1 MNQRIDVSDLE
12 LASALKMVGDA
23 LSKRIAEKGRKS
35 FIGPHEMQGI
45 IDEEVLE
52 MKLAIHANDRGKT
65 VAEMV
70 DISVGCLFSVASVLA
85 MMRREKEEA
94 ARAAPPPPPP
104 PQAPPP
110 GSFQGQFPK
119 GGP

>member
-12 LASALKMVGDA
+12 LASALKMAGDA

-52 MKLAIHANDRGKT
+52 LKLAIHANDRGQT
-65 VAEMV
+65 VTEMV
-70 DISVGCLFSVASVLA
+70 DISVGCIFSIASVLA
-85 MMRREKEEA
+85 IMRREKEEA
-94 ARAAPPPPPP
+94 VRSVPPPPPA
-104 PQAPPP
+104 APPP
-110 GSFQGQFPK
+110 GSFQGKFNP
-119 GGP
+119 